1 MTNNFRRGAQKS
13 LYGDYFGFETEP
25 FGLTP
30 DPRFFFASDTH
41 KRTLEWL
48 RYAVEQ
54 YELGLVLGD
63 TGSGK
68 TVLSRY
74 LVDSLGEGYRICW
87 ILNPRLSPGAL
98 LQEIY
103 RQWLEEKPP
112 RYKRALISGIQ
123 SAITQFYQEGIYPI
137 LLIDE
142 AQVLPS
148 RAIEELRLLSNF
160 QLDDRNL
167 LSILFFGQLE
177 LEKRLRHRAYRAF
190 IQRVRFTIRLHPLE
204 EAEVGPYLMHRART
218 SGYQGEELFTP
229 EAVKLI
235 YSLSH
240 GFPRVINHIA
250 NFSLLEAMDREQK
263 IVDDDCVREA
273 AKNIIYLENN
283 AE

>member
-1 MTNNFRRGAQKS
+1 MSAQEREKGQKS

-41 KRTLEWL
+41 QRTLEWL
-48 RYAVEQ
+48 KYAVEQ

-103 RQWLEEKPP
+103 RQWLDEKPP
-112 RYKRALISGIQ
+112 RYKRLLVSGLQ
-123 SAITQFYQEGIYPI
+123 NAITQFYQDGLYPI
-137 LLIDE
+137 ILIDE

-148 RAIEELRLLSNF
+148 RSIEELRLLSNY

-177 LEKRLRHRAYRAF
+177 FEKRLRHRAYRAF
-190 IQRVRFTIRLHPLE
+190 IQRVRFTIRLLPLKE
-204 EAEVGPYLMHRART
+204 TEVEPYLMHRART
-218 SGYQGEELFTP
+218 SGYKGEKLFSP
-229 EAVKLI
+229 EAVQAI
-235 YSLSH
+235 YRLSK
-240 GFPRVINHIA
+240 GFPRVINHLA
-250 NFSLLEAMDREQK
+250 NFSLLEAMDREQHL
-263 IVDDDCVREA
+263 VDEECVLAA
-273 AKNIIYLENN
+273 AKNIIYLEDD
-283 AE
+283 A